1 MYGSMNMS
9 GKMGKGRGQGAKPGM
24 GKPGMKKPGMSRGQ
38 AAKTAPKK
46 MTKPSMKR
54 GM

>member
-1 MYGSMNMS
+1 MYGDMGMKP
-9 GKMGKGRGQGAKPGM
+9 KMGKGRGQGA
-24 GKPGMKKPGMSRGQ
+24 KPGMKKPGMSRGQ
-38 AAKTAPKK
+38 AAKAGPKK

>member
-1 MYGSMNMS
+1 MYGGMNMS

-24 GKPGMKKPGMSRGQ
+24 KKPGMSRGQ
-38 AAKTAPKK
+38 AAKAAPKK
-46 MTKPSMKR
+46 MTKKPMKR

>member
-24 GKPGMKKPGMSRGQ
+24 GKPGMAKPGRGQ
-38 AAKTAPKK
+38 AAKAAPKK

>member
-1 MYGSMNMS
+1 MYGGMGMG

-24 GKPGMKKPGMSRGQ
+24 KKPGMGRGQ
-38 AAKTAPKK
+38 AAKAGPKK

>member
-9 GKMGKGRGQGAKPGM
+9 GKMGKGRGQGA
-24 GKPGMKKPGMSRGQ
+24 KPGMKKPGMSRGQ

>member
-1 MYGSMNMS
+1 MYGGMS
-9 GKMGKGRGQGAKPGM
+9 KGKGMKKQDMMMGKKSA
-24 GKPGMKKPGMSRGQ
+24 GMKKPGMSRGQ
-38 AAKTAPKK
+38 ATKAAPKK

>member
-1 MYGSMNMS
+1 MYGGMNMS

-24 GKPGMKKPGMSRGQ
+24 GKPGMAKPGMGRGQ
-38 AAKTAPKK
+38 GAKKAAPKK
-46 MTKPSMKR
+46 MTKPMKR